1 MTLPS
6 AAKALMFKRKESP
19 EERGSPGSICEERG
33 QLGHH
38 APPPHGAGDLGEV
51 AGVPGCRMAR
61 FHSESSQCLR
71 LCLRRAGVGAEGRG
85 CLSPPLCPPRS
96 QVRQRPSPRP
106 AAVPPTP
113 SPSLGSLAV
122 PLWPN
127 GCSPKGNSL
136 QGTRSRSVSEALA
149 RATWLPVSI
158 CPQSE
163 PHFRCRS

>member
-19 EERGSPGSICEERG
+19 KERGSPGSICEERS

-51 AGVPGCRMAR
+51 AGVPGCWMAR

-85 CLSPPLCPPRS
+85 CLSPPPPRS
-96 QVRQRPSPRP
+96 APRDRRCIRGHRPGPRLSRPRHLLHLAPSQSPFGLT
-106 AAVPPTP
+106 AV
-113 SPSLGSLAV
+113 A
-122 PLWPN
+122 
-127 GCSPKGNSL
+127 PKG
-136 QGTRSRSVSEALA
+136 TA
-149 RATWLPVSI
+149 
-158 CPQSE
+158 
-163 PHFRCRS
+163 CRVHAHGQCLKL